1 MLKKSIPIDDF
12 KFYEIK
18 IMKKTLFWISVMA
31 LGLTLMGCGTQ
42 DNQWGQEVVKPTHT
56 QNVSTGDKVNEVET
70 TPNTDDKKPAK
81 ADNLQVIDVTTN
93 EKGEPVLEEKTNI
106 PDDVMNK
113 IKTVLSED
121 QIK

>member
-1 MLKKSIPIDDF
+1 
-12 KFYEIK
+12 
-18 IMKKTLFWISVMA
+18 
-31 LGLTLMGCGTQ
+31 MGCGTQ
-42 DNQWGQEVVKPTHT
+42 DNQWEKDTVKVINTQNT
-56 QNVSTGDKVNEVET
+56 QNVTTGDKVNEIET
-70 TPNTDDKKPAK
+70 TPNADDKQPAK

-93 EKGEPVLEEKTNI
+93 EKGEPVLDEKTNI

>member
-1 MLKKSIPIDDF
+1 
-12 KFYEIK
+12 
-18 IMKKTLFWISVMA
+18 MA
-31 LGLTLMGCGTQ
+31 LWLTLMGCGTQ
-42 DNQWGQEVVKPTHT
+42 ENQWEKETVKATHT
-56 QNVSTGDKVNEVET
+56 QNVSTGDKVNEVVT
-70 TPNTDDKKPAK
+70 TPNVDDKQPAK

-93 EKGEPVLEEKTNI
+93 EKGEPVLDEKTNI

>member
-1 MLKKSIPIDDF
+1 
-12 KFYEIK
+12 
-18 IMKKTLFWISVMA
+18 
-31 LGLTLMGCGTQ
+31 MGCGTQ
-42 DNQWGQEVVKPTHT
+42 DNQWGQEAVKPTQT
-56 QNVSTGDKVNEVET
+56 QNVSTGDKVNEVVT
-70 TPNTDDKKPAK
+70 IPNVDDKQPAK

-93 EKGEPVLEEKTNI
+93 EKGEPVLDEKTNI